1 MSCEVDIIGYVLG
14 EASAVEREAVETHAA
29 SCERC
34 RTEIQR
40 LRITQDAL
48 LALREEEVPRRIAF
62 VSDKVFEPSWWQRFW
77 NSGPQLGFASA
88 AMLAAAILVHGYT
101 QPAPPA
107 PPPTS
112 VAKLEAL
119 VEQEVARRL
128 DSTVAKAV
136 ADVEAR
142 NQKKTLELLEAAEKK
157 FEFDRRA
164 DQLANAANMEIL
176 MKQVNRMYAVN
187 NGMEVGQ

>member
-1 MSCEVDIIGYVLG
+1 MSCEVDIKGYVLG
-14 EASAVEREAVETHAA
+14 EASAAERGQVEAHAA
-29 SCERC
+29 VCGDC
-34 RTEIQR
+34 RAEIQR

-62 VSDKVFEPSWWQRFW
+62 VSDKVFEPTWWQRFW
-77 NSGPQLGFASA
+77 NSGPRLGFASA
-88 AMLAAAILVHGYT
+88 AMLAAAILVHGYAR
-101 QPAPPA
+101 PAPPA
-107 PPPTS
+107 APAVN
-112 VAKLEAL
+112 VAGLEEL
-119 VEQEVARRL
+119 VQQEVSKRL
-128 DSTVAKAV
+128 DSAVVRAV
-136 ADVEAR
+136 AEVEAR
-142 NQKKTLELLEAAEKK
+142 NQKKTMELLEAAEKK

>member
-1 MSCEVDIIGYVLG
+1 MSCEVDIKGYVLG
-14 EASAVEREAVETHAA
+14 EASPAERAAVETHAA
-29 SCERC
+29 SCEQC

-62 VSDKVFEPSWWQRFW
+62 VSDKVFEPTWWRRFW

-88 AMLAAAILVHGYT
+88 AMLAVAILVHGYT
-101 QPAPPA
+101 QPAISPQPGV
-107 PPPTS
+107 P
-112 VAKLEAL
+112 VAALESM
-119 VEQEVARRL
+119 VRQEVARRL
-128 DSTVAKAV
+128 DSAVARAV
-136 ADVEAR
+136 ADAETR
-142 NQKKTLELLEAAEKK
+142 HQKKTMDLLDAAEKK

-187 NGMEVGQ
+187 NGMETGQ